1 MARALLQTS
10 QVHHLDFDRRAEM
23 YKNLITAITLGSG
36 ALLWA
41 SAASANPVS
50 IYAATDGNAPTLIA
64 GPGNGGASV
73 SAFSL
78 GTWSITA
85 SATGTPP
92 LASGFL
98 DSNTIDVQ
106 SAGSGVLHVWT
117 TETGLTSPLGAVPF
131 ESTFTSNT
139 MTANITSSL
148 EQTCVDP
155 ANGIPTTTT
164 NCSNPS
170 NLSQNTFTAIGSVGP
185 LIATSPTLGPGPYSL
200 TEEYTITATGT
211 GNTNLTINVQPA
223 AVPEPA
229 SLTLLGSAL
238 AGLGWFSRRRR
249 MAS

>member
-1 MARALLQTS
+1 MTS

-117 TETGLTSPLGAVPF
+117 TETGLT
-131 ESTFTSNT
+131 
-139 MTANITSSL
+139 
-148 EQTCVDP
+148 
-155 ANGIPTTTT
+155 
-164 NCSNPS
+164 
-170 NLSQNTFTAIGSVGP
+170 
-185 LIATSPTLGPGPYSL
+185 
-200 TEEYTITATGT
+200 
-211 GNTNLTINVQPA
+211 
-223 AVPEPA
+223 
-229 SLTLLGSAL
+229 
-238 AGLGWFSRRRR
+238 
-249 MAS
+249 